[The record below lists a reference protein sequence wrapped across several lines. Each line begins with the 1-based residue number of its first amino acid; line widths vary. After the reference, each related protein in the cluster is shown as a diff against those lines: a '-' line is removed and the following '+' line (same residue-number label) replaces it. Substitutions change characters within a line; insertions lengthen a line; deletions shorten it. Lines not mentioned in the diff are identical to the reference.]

1 MEVFMGDPMNT
12 AWWSLRLAF
21 FLGPFLAGL
30 DKFLNLLTHWDQYL
44 SPMAQRVLGNHS
56 HQFMMTVG
64 VIEIIVGLM
73 VITSW
78 TKLGA
83 YLASAWLLLIAINL
97 VMCGQYFDVALRDIG
112 LCLSA
117 FGLAR
122 LTSAIEGQAIHV
134 VPIEMPR
141 AA

>member
-1 MEVFMGDPMNT
+1 MSDAMNT
-12 AWWSLRLAF
+12 AWWSLRIAF

-30 DKFLNLLTHWDQYL
+30 DKFFYRLTNWDQYL
-44 SPMAQRVLGNHS
+44 SPLAQRMLGSHT
-56 HQFMMTVG
+56 HQFMLAVG
-64 VIEIIVGLM
+64 AVEIIVGLM
-73 VITSW
+73 IITSW

-83 YLASAWLLLIAINL
+83 YLASIWLLLIAANL
-97 VMCGQYFDVALRDIG
+97 VATGHYFDIALRDIG

-122 LTSAIEGQAIHV
+122 LTTAIESATIHV
-134 VPIEMPR
+134 VPTEIRR

>member
-1 MEVFMGDPMNT
+1 MGDPINT
-12 AWWSLRLAF
+12 AWWSLRIAF

-30 DKFLNLLTHWDQYL
+30 DKFFYRLTNWDQYL
-44 SPMAQRVLGNHS
+44 SPMAQRVLGSHT

-64 VIEIIVGLM
+64 VVEIIVGLM
-73 VITSW
+73 IITSW

-83 YLASAWLLLIAINL
+83 YLASVWLLLIAVNL
-97 VMCGQYFDVALRDIG
+97 LATGHYFDIALRDVG

-122 LTSAIEGQAIHV
+122 LTSAIEAVSLHV
-134 VPIEMPR
+134 VPMEMPR

>member
-1 MEVFMGDPMNT
+1 MGDPMNT
-12 AWWSLRLAF
+12 AWWSLRIAF
-21 FLGPFLAGL
+21 FVGPLLAGL
-30 DKFLNLLTHWDQYL
+30 DKFFNVLTNWEQYL
-44 SPMAQRVLGNHS
+44 SPLAQRELGSHS
-56 HQFMMTVG
+56 HQFIVAAG
-64 VIEIIVGLM
+64 VVEIIVGLM
-73 VITSW
+73 IITSW

-83 YLASAWLLLIAINL
+83 YLASVWLLLIAANL
-97 VMCGQYFDVALRDIG
+97 VMTGHYFDIALRDVG

-122 LTSAIEGQAIHV
+122 LTGAIEAEALHV